1 MFKTLRT
8 PLILFLLSSPLI
20 FLDLYSKH
28 LAHKHITSEDKKI
41 VLTEDIE
48 LVVPMINKGWGAHL
62 QPSDTI
68 TNWSTITRNIAL
80 AFLCIFFLMG
90 ALAGDN
96 IYETV
101 SSTVYRAGLLGNS
114 IDAFFLDGVTDFIKI
129 YTNAEGTMYVA
140 NLADIFITVGMIAYF
155 ISFLSPIF
163 YDYIRL
169 KI

>member
-1 MFKTLRT
+1 MLKTFRT

-28 LAHKHITSEDKKI
+28 LAHKHITSEDKEI
-41 VLTEDIE
+41 VLTEDIA

-62 QPSDTI
+62 QTSDAI

-80 AFLCIFFLMG
+80 AFLCICFLMG

-101 SSTVYRAGLLGNS
+101 STTVYRAGLLGNS
-114 IDAFFLDGVTDFIKI
+114 IDAFF
-129 YTNAEGTMYVA
+129 
-140 NLADIFITVGMIAYF
+140 
-155 ISFLSPIF
+155 
-163 YDYIRL
+163 
-169 KI
+169 